1 MSLFDSLGNGKAPQ
15 HGQQMNPMQAMAQL
29 QNDPVGTL
37 KQAGLS
43 IPDGMNNPQQIV
55 QHLVQSGQLPQGR
68 LQQVMQMAGQ
78 MMGRR

>member
-1 MSLFDSLGNGKAPQ
+1 MSLFKSQRN
-15 HGQQMNPMQAMAQL
+15 GQQGQQPQMTPQKALSQL
-29 QNDPVGTL
+29 QSDPVGTL
-37 KQAGLS
+37 KQAGLN

-68 LQQVMQMAGQ
+68 LQQAMQMAGQ

>member
-1 MSLFDSLGNGKAPQ
+1 MSLFDSLGSKQQQGTQMTPQ
-15 HGQQMNPMQAMAQL
+15 QAWSQFRQNPIAA
-29 QNDPVGTL
+29 L
-37 KQAGLS
+37 KQVGLNV
-43 IPDGMNNPQQIV
+43 PDGMNDAQQIV